1 VRESRR
7 KLEEL
12 SWVLGVHGAVVN
24 LNRALGR
31 RENSSELKRF
41 YSQLLPKNSLVYDI
55 GANLGQY
62 SEALES
68 AGMRVIAVEPNADCV
83 RHIELTYTN
92 KRIETIHAALG
103 PKSGLASLNLSD
115 ERDDTSTMSSDWI
128 NMLHKEYAQ
137 DPNGFRKITIPMVTL
152 DSLIVHYG
160 LPYYIKID
168 VEGYE
173 SSVLDG
179 LSTQPNVLSFEYHGA
194 KPEGAFECLEK
205 PVFSKDS
212 AFNLTNEAGT
222 AFLFAQPTSRQ
233 DLVRALEE
241 LSGTLTYRDV
251 YVFVGN
257 K

>member
-1 VRESRR
+1 MRTSRR

-12 SWVLGVHGAVVN
+12 SWVMGIHGAVIN

-31 RENSSELKRF
+31 RENSGALQSF
-41 YSQLLPKNSLVYDI
+41 YSQLLPKDSLVFDI

-83 RHIELTYTN
+83 RHVELTYPN

-103 PKSGLASLNLSD
+103 PKSGLATFNLSD

-137 DPNGFRKITIPMVTL
+137 DPNGFRKITIPVITL
-152 DSLIVHYG
+152 NSLIEHYG
-160 LPYYIKID
+160 LPHYIKID

-173 SSVLDG
+173 SFVLDG

-194 KPEGAFECLEK
+194 QPDGAFECLGK
-205 PVFSKDS
+205 PVFSNNS
-212 AFNLTNEAGT
+212 VFNLTNEAGT
-222 AFLFAQPTSRQ
+222 AFLFERPASRQ
-233 DLVRALEE
+233 DLAHALEQ
-241 LSGTLTYRDV
+241 LRGKRTYCDIYAFRR
-251 YVFVGN
+251 
-257 K
+257 